1 MSNFF
6 AALDDSGDDAA
17 IPKQPVPK
25 LNANKVSKG
34 ATIAEASKPERRSR
48 QRHDDRNT
56 KSGRGRPDVRDG
68 KRQYDRRSG
77 TGRGREI
84 KKGGGGGRN
93 WGSERDQM
101 KRGGDRVGGYND
113 KPDENNNDADDE
125 KESEEK
131 VNDDDAVETEE
142 RPKKV
147 EEEVIEEEEEDKT
160 ISYEE
165 YVRQKNES
173 VASELLAPIV
183 STKELENEFA
193 GVKVSVQ
200 KEAET
205 FTAGREKQFRKK
217 GANSNKKVTKEIT
230 PAFRVGERVGGGD
243 GGGRGGRGGRGGDR
257 REGGGRGDR
266 REGGGRGDRR
276 DRGGPEGGYRGRGGG
291 GRGNDRREGGRDGG
305 YRGRGGG
312 GGGRGG
318 RSKPTD
324 FSVTDEAFP
333 SLG

>member
-34 ATIAEASKPERRSR
+34 ATIAEASKPERRR

-205 FTAGREKQFRKK
+205 FTAGKEKQFRKK

-243 GGGRGGRGGRGGDR
+243 GGGRGGRGGR
-257 REGGGRGDR
+257 
-266 REGGGRGDRR
+266 
-276 DRGGPEGGYRGRGGG
+276 
-291 GRGNDRREGGRDGG
+291 DGG